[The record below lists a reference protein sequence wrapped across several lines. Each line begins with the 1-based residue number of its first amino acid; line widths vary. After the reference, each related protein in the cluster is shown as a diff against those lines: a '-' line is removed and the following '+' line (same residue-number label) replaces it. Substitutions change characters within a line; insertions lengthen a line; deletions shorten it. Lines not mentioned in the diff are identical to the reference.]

1 MGVMETF
8 IVCSKISM
16 VHLEPYQTT
25 VMKRFC
31 KNSSQL
37 LAVNYFRKKLGLKIS
52 DSVLN
57 TPLRPVKTFLKPTIN
72 TLEKRLVSP
81 I

>member
-1 MGVMETF
+1 MMETF

-16 VHLEPYQTT
+16 VHLEPYKTT
-25 VMKRFC
+25 MMKLFC

-37 LAVNYFRKKLGLKIS
+37 LAVNYFRKELDLKIS

-57 TPLRPVKTFLKPTIN
+57 TPLQSVKAFLKPTIK
-72 TLEKRLVSP
+72 TLEKRLLSV